1 MDNTLDMNKNL
12 NIFTESVIYNSSAF
26 VELVKGKNVP
36 KGNVTEVGLLKY
48 LIDSKIDVHSYIQ
61 NKNKDGFIEFTI
73 PFNSTRKRQT
83 TAVRF
88 ADGSVRVFVKGG
100 PEIVMPFCTKQISS
114 KGLELDITENE
125 KLDLLN
131 VTIVKQFAQ
140 KCYRTL
146 LVSYV
151 DYSESDWETLKKQNN
166 NF

>member
-1 MDNTLDMNKNL
+1 
-12 NIFTESVIYNSSAF
+12 
-26 VELVKGKNVP
+26 
-36 KGNVTEVGLLKY
+36 
-48 LIDSKIDVHSYIQ
+48 
-61 NKNKDGFIEFTI
+61 
-73 PFNSTRKRQT
+73 
-83 TAVRF
+83 
-88 ADGSVRVFVKGG
+88 
-100 PEIVMPFCTKQISS
+100 MPFCTKQISS

>member
-1 MDNTLDMNKNL
+1 MDNTLDMNRNL

-26 VELVKGKNVP
+26 VELVIGKNVT

-83 TAVRF
+83 TAIRF

-100 PEIVMPFCTKQISS
+100 PEIVMPFCTK
-114 KGLELDITENE
+114 
-125 KLDLLN
+125 
-131 VTIVKQFAQ
+131 
-140 KCYRTL
+140 
-146 LVSYV
+146 
-151 DYSESDWETLKKQNN
+151 
-166 NF
+166 